1 MKNKDTILKYLSELM
16 TESER
21 IKFEERL
28 KNDPE
33 LKSEVEKIQS
43 SLNAFNQNSEI
54 EDETNYFVNL
64 VPKVR
69 EKMQDKQKRKS
80 VVLVPAIAFAI
91 SILIIFFLQFPGI
104 NKQSGFDITFTSE
117 ELSVIVSDSDSL
129 NVNEFFT
136 TNFIDDYEY
145 YNSQSSFDEFDLYL
159 DESIISEADL
169 DAVNSYYV
177 GSSTSYD
184 DFSSEQVDIIYEELI
199 NKKIL

>member
-33 LKSEVEKIQS
+33 LKSEFEKIQN
-43 SLNAFNQNSEI
+43 SLNVFSRNSEI
-54 EDETNYFVNL
+54 EDDSNYFVNL
-64 VPKVR
+64 VPKAR
-69 EKMQDKQKRKS
+69 EKMQSKKRKKS
-80 VVLVPAIAFAI
+80 LVLVPAFSLAI

-104 NKQSGFDITFTSE
+104 NKQSGFDIVISSE
-117 ELSVIVSDSDSL
+117 DISAFVTGMDSL
-129 NVNEFFT
+129 NVDELFG
-136 TNFIDDYEY
+136 TNFIDEYAY
-145 YNSQSSFDEFDLYL
+145 YNSPEATDEFDFIL
-159 DESIISEADL
+159 DESIISEVDL
-169 DAVNSYYV
+169 NKVNSYYV
-177 GSSTSYD
+177 EGPTSYN